1 MRINILFINK
11 GGRNIMAKTVKVN
24 STQKKRGLETVSRIT
39 KELKGILDQYEDW
52 ESASTPLR
60 EAIDR
65 NLENNEF
72 LCLFDLNGLALVHS
86 NRLREGIYF
95 NDDIGLKAVQCT
107 QPITQ
112 IYHRNTGEVLL
123 DVASPVLTKGKHLY
137 SVRLGIPLHKVQLT
151 KQVYAGIFPVLF
163 LGGAW
168 IVLSSLSPLSIISTT
183 IALGIQIFYS
193 VWLKNKFATA
203 LSETFKVTKAIAK
216 GNLKILAI
224 AHTDDE
230 LGNLSY
236 EVNKVS
242 LGMKSI
248 IMDLASFS
256 ERAQEMS
263 QNQATYAHTSA
274 EDQEVLAATLEE
286 FSAGATEQ
294 IQEMMIAQKQVDE
307 IQSASQR
314 ILVSTQDVLS
324 LTTSAKATS
333 QDGTLAVK
341 EAIREMG
348 VIYKVTEQANH
359 SILSLSEQAQKI
371 GDIISV
377 INGISAQTNLLALNA
392 AIEAARAGEHGRG
405 FAVVA
410 EEVRKLADSSSDSSH
425 QIMKL
430 ISNVQTMVKTTV
442 ENISQGMREVNYGKE
457 VIEKAGKA
465 ITSLDEVINATS
477 IKVDENLQ
485 NADQLLNQSQLL
497 AQSQRQATS
506 IATQFAE
513 GANQA
518 AVTVEQQMVSTK
530 EIATISSELAKTSTH
545 LHQII
550 QRFTW

>member
-1 MRINILFINK
+1 
-11 GGRNIMAKTVKVN
+11 MAI
-24 STQKKRGLETVSRIT
+24 TQKVSYTQQKRGLETISHIA
-39 KELKGILDQYEDW
+39 KELQGILDQYEDLT
-52 ESASTPLR
+52 SADKPIR

-65 NLENNEF
+65 NLGPHEF
-72 LCLFDLNGLALVHS
+72 LVLCDLNGLALVHS

-95 NDDIGLKAVQCT
+95 NNEIELKAAQCT
-107 QPITQ
+107 QSITQ

-123 DVASPVLTKGKHLY
+123 DAASPIFIKGQHLY
-137 SVRLGIPLHKVQLT
+137 TVRLGIPLQKLQLS
-151 KQVYAGIFPVLF
+151 KQLFTGILPLLF

-168 IVLSSLSPLSIISTT
+168 VILSSFSTVSIISSL
-183 IALGIQIFYS
+183 IALGVQTLYS
-193 VWLKNKFATA
+193 VWLKNKFKTA
-203 LSETFKVTKAIAK
+203 LNETFKVTKAIAK
-216 GNLKILAI
+216 GNLKLLAK

-248 IMDLASFS
+248 ITDLASFS
-256 ERAQEMS
+256 ERVQDMS
-263 QNQATYAHTSA
+263 QTQATHTHTLV
-274 EDQEVLAATLEE
+274 ENQETIAATLEQ

-294 IQEMMIAQKQVDE
+294 IQGMKMSQKQVDE
-307 IQSASQR
+307 IQSASQS
-314 ILVSTQDVLS
+314 ILTSTQQVLS
-324 LTTSAKATS
+324 LATSAKATS
-333 QDGTLAVK
+333 HDGSLAVK

-348 VIYKVTEQANH
+348 VIYQVTEQAHH
-359 SILSLSEQAQKI
+359 SILDLAEQAQKI

-410 EEVRKLADSSSDSSH
+410 DEVRKLADSSAHSSH
-425 QIMKL
+425 QIMEL
-430 ISNVQTMVKTTV
+430 ISNVQGMVKTTV
-442 ENISQGMREVNYGKE
+442 ENISQGMGEVNHGKE

-485 NADQLLNQSQLL
+485 NADRLLTQSQLL
-497 AQSQRQATS
+497 AEAQRQATS

-513 GANQA
+513 GATQA
-518 AVTVEQQMVSTK
+518 ATTVEQQMDSTQ
-530 EIATISSELAKTSTH
+530 EIAAISAELAKTSSQ
-545 LHQII
+545 LHRVI
-550 QRFTW
+550 QRFDW

>member
-1 MRINILFINK
+1 
-11 GGRNIMAKTVKVN
+11 MAKTQKV
-24 STQKKRGLETVSRIT
+24 SFTQQKRGLETISHIA
-39 KELKGILDQYEDW
+39 KELQGILDQYEDLT
-52 ESASTPLR
+52 SANQPIR

-65 NLENNEF
+65 NLGAHEF
-72 LCLFDLNGLALVHS
+72 LVLCDLNGLAIVHS

-95 NDDIGLKAVQCT
+95 NNEIELKAAQCT
-107 QPITQ
+107 QSITQ

-123 DVASPVLTKGKHLY
+123 DAASPIFINGQHLY
-137 SVRLGIPLHKVQLT
+137 TVRLGIPLQKLQLT
-151 KQVYAGIFPVLF
+151 KQLFTGILPLLF

-168 IVLSSLSPLSIISTT
+168 VFLSSFSTVSIISSL
-183 IALGIQIFYS
+183 IALGVQILYS
-193 VWLKNKFATA
+193 AWLKNKFQTA
-203 LSETFKVTKAIAK
+203 LNETFKVTKAIAK
-216 GNLKILAI
+216 GNLKILAK

-248 IMDLASFS
+248 ITDLASFS
-256 ERAQEMS
+256 ERVQDMS
-263 QNQATYAHTSA
+263 QTQATHTHTLV
-274 EDQEVLAATLEE
+274 ENQETIAATLEE

-294 IQEMMIAQKQVDE
+294 IQGMKMSQKQVDE
-307 IQSASQR
+307 IQSASQS
-314 ILVSTQDVLS
+314 ILTSTQQVLS
-324 LTTSAKATS
+324 LATSAKATS
-333 QDGTLAVK
+333 HDGSLAVK

-348 VIYKVTEQANH
+348 VIYQVTEQAHH
-359 SILSLSEQAQKI
+359 SILGLAEQAQKI

-410 EEVRKLADSSSDSSH
+410 EEVRKLADSSAHSSH
-425 QIMKL
+425 QIMEL
-430 ISNVQTMVKTTV
+430 ISNVQGMVKTTV
-442 ENISQGMREVNYGKE
+442 ENISQGMGEVNHGKE

-485 NADQLLNQSQLL
+485 NADRLLTQSQLL
-497 AQSQRQATS
+497 AEAQRQATS

-513 GANQA
+513 GATQA
-518 AVTVEQQMVSTK
+518 ATTVEQQMDSTQ
-530 EIATISSELAKTSTH
+530 EIATISAELAKTSSQ
-545 LHQII
+545 LHRVI
-550 QRFTW
+550 QRFDW